1 MEPTTL
7 NTILSI
13 ALTALSAAFIV
24 YCIILYLIFSG
35 RVKKNREEY
44 IKNLDKLGDSLNK
57 LEIQN
62 DANSEIV
69 KLFSEISNLEPM
81 RIPIRKTV
89 VFADGEDKA
98 RIIDQVQKE
107 LLESIGEIILPYI
120 KLEET
125 DEKYRANRTKVSLEA
140 VLWLFDK
147 NLIEF
152 REDMIK
158 QLNQKIAEY
167 IELREDTAK
176 QLNQKI
182 ADYVEE
188 HSHE

>member
-24 YCIILYLIFSG
+24 YCIILYLIFS
-35 RVKKNREEY
+35 RKTKKNHEEY
-44 IKNLDKLGDSLNK
+44 IKNLDKLGDSLDK
-57 LEIQN
+57 LKSQS

-69 KLFSEISNLEPM
+69 KLFSEISNLEPVQ
-81 RIPIRKTV
+81 IPIKKTV
-89 VFADGEDKA
+89 AFTDGEDKA
-98 RIIDQVQKE
+98 HIIDQAQKE
-107 LLESIGEIILPYI
+107 LLESIGEVILPYI
-120 KLEET
+120 KLEKTGER
-125 DEKYRANRTKVSLEA
+125 YRADRTEISLEA

-147 NLIEF
+147 NLIEL
-152 REDMIK
+152 REDMTK

-167 IELREDTAK
+167 IGLKEDIAK

-182 ADYVEE
+182 ADYMEE
-188 HSHE
+188 HNHE